1 MKWDFGASFIH
12 RPGMPQN
19 AQTLEIYNK
28 DRRDIGIDCKF
39 EGNPWLDF
47 EFEPCILKPGHNS
60 SATFVFKPAHARA
73 YSQTVEFIVNGLS
86 SYNVEISGQERFSF
100 ELFDTPKREFTA
112 PSIPKVLSC

>member
-60 SATFVFKPAHARA
+60 SATFVFKPAHART